1 MINKDKRSLTEDSPV
16 VQESTVRDSK
26 FPAQTLSGWE
36 EDRDNQISLREI
48 ILQIKDWIEFLLP
61 KWPFILVFGL
71 IGGGIGYAT
80 GYFKK
85 PIYKAE
91 LSFALEDGKRGG
103 GGLGSAIGIASQLGF
118 DLGGSGG
125 GAFVGDNLLELMKSR
140 SMVEKT
146 LLSTIIINGEQTTL
160 AELYISYNSFREDWK
175 NNPQLKDLQFLPGAD
190 RSKFSNKQDS
200 ILGAFHKSLIRS
212 AVSLNKL
219 DKNLSIIIVK
229 VNSENELFSKYFA
242 EMLVKEVSDF
252 YVETKTKKSVQ
263 NVSILQFQTDSVRRA
278 LSSAIRGVAT
288 LLDVNPN
295 PNQARQILAAPSQNR
310 QVDVL
315 ANQAILTEL
324 VKNLEVSKV
333 SLRNETPLI
342 QIIDKPILP
351 LEKQSFSK
359 FIPFVIGIIFGSMIA
374 IFIFVVKRIWR
385 KIMN

>member
-1 MINKDKRSLTEDSPV
+1 MINKDKQSLTEVSSV
-16 VQESTVRDSK
+16 VQEATVQGSK

-36 EDRDNQISLREI
+36 EDRDNQISMKEI
-48 ILQIKDWIEFLLP
+48 ILQIKDWLGYLLP

-91 LSFALEDGKRGG
+91 LSFALEDGKGAGG
-103 GGLGSAIGIASQLGF
+103 GIGGAMGIASQLGF

-146 LLSTIIINGEQTTL
+146 LLSPININGEQITL
-160 AELYISYNSFREDWK
+160 AELYISYNNLREGWK
-175 NNPQLKDLQFLPGAD
+175 INPQLKDIQFLPGAD
-190 RSKFSNKQDS
+190 RSKFTIKQDS

-252 YVETKTKKSVQ
+252 YIETRTKKSVQ

-288 LLDVNPN
+288 LMDVNPN
-295 PNQARQILAAPSQNR
+295 PNLARQILTAPSQNR

-315 ANQAILTEL
+315 ANQSILTEL

-351 LEKQSFSK
+351 LQRQDFSK
-359 FIPFVIGIIFGSMIA
+359 IKPLIIGGFLGGMIA
-374 IFIFVVKRIWR
+374 IFIWVLK
-385 KIMN
+385 KIFEDIMA

>member
-1 MINKDKRSLTEDSPV
+1 MLNKDKQSLTEVSPSV
-16 VQESTVRDSK
+16 DEVPVKGSK
-26 FPAQTLSGWE
+26 FPAQTISGWE
-36 EDRDNQISLREI
+36 EDRDNQISLKEI
-48 ILQIKDWIEFLLP
+48 ILQIKDWTEYLLP
-61 KWPFILVFGL
+61 KWPFILVFAL

-91 LSFALEDGKRGG
+91 LSFALEDGKGG
-103 GGLGSAIGIASQLGF
+103 SGGLGGAMGIASQLGL

-146 LLSTIIINGEQTTL
+146 LLSTININGKQTTL
-160 AELYISYNSFREDWK
+160 AELYISYNNFREGWTL
-175 NNPQLKDLQFLPGAD
+175 NPQLRDIKFPPGAD
-190 RSKFSNKQDS
+190 RSKFTIKQDS

-219 DKNLSIIIVK
+219 DKNLSIIVVK

-288 LLDVNPN
+288 LMDINPN
-295 PNQARQILAAPSQNR
+295 PNPGRQILTAPSQNR

-315 ANQAILTEL
+315 ANQSILTEL

-359 FIPFVIGIIFGSMIA
+359 FKPFVFGIIFGSMIA
-374 IFIFVVKRIWR
+374 IIIFVLKRIW
-385 KIMN
+385 KNIMN